1 MSQEDGGLYVYR
13 VEFPRFEKRATAR
26 CRPTDPPAILFGDS
40 VISKQQAPTMCV
52 VRHHPPSAT
61 ASPQSVRTFT

>member
-1 MSQEDGGLYVYR
+1 MDCVYR
-13 VEFPRFEKRATAR
+13 VEFPRFEKRATVR

-40 VISKQQAPTMCV
+40 VISKQKAPTMCV
-52 VRHHPPSAT
+52 VRHHHPPSAIT